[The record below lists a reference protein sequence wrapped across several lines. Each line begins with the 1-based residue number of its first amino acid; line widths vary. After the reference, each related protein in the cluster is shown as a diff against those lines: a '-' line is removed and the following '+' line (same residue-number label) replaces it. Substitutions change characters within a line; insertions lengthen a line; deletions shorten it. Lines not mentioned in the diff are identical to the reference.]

1 MPFFDIHKRVCAK
14 ETVIPFPGYHISIFE
29 RHIPGNDDPVYE
41 KNPRVWEEVPRGQ
54 ANIYIKS
61 SPDALPSDSTIV
73 CMLRGVRKFGY
84 SHASYGRRSEV
95 VSVIGIDKENGECAH
110 VTAFEYAGT
119 KFWVVGSKHVNV
131 VFRDEFAKEDLKK
144 FEEFQRH
151 RVALKIAKLFLVT
164 LEKMTSEQKKTF
176 FDGLVFNE
184 FNNRTANAEAI
195 FADSQHIVD
204 YNGSNE
210 LRWFALSKDGSSSD
224 GLCENPY
231 LTSAFFESCGLY
243 SVTHSEN
250 LEYKSPEYDAF
261 LDSVARRL
269 SSEGVVMYG
278 MDAAGKVVC
287 MWKEKSYPYVMERI
301 VREAIKKGMVGDE
314 LFRYVQTR
322 LTQQESRLRQYFVSW
337 EETRLPF
344 LIEFAAWLQTNKT
357 INFKDHESLWSLSS
371 KWLTL
376 QREFM
381 QLSQE
386 QRTAIAIQYKDK
398 KLSGVPA
405 IQAIVL
411 VGPPG
416 SGKST
421 LSRTLVSLLKR
432 CGKVPIWLNQ
442 DEAGGNRKSYM
453 DTIKRVI
460 TPTIA
465 HSKNTPTHIILDKSN
480 TELANRKDYTS
491 LEISPALTVVFQNPE
506 GDEAL
511 CEMCVERIMSRG
523 EAHRSLRSSNPDFG
537 KNPTEAK
544 EAITKIIQSFIE
556 RSDIQD
562 HLDESC
568 ILVDATLHPA
578 EILRTVWTALAMSD
592 PNASLPKFED
602 LMHFVDESVANSI
615 EYERLLSEN
624 NFATQKQLY
633 ACIKLSSPKEKLLA
647 LVPPAATIGKIVQ
660 NEFHIT
666 VKYFGGIIDPDF
678 FVKFTSLVGTKI
690 ALHATEVVFDDKG
703 VAIAIEPTFEC
714 SNAFPHFTIANA
726 KGTPPVYSNELLG
739 KTKGV
744 KRIPVNVILEGVFSF
759 S

>member
-1 MPFFDIHKRVCAK
+1 MMPFVDIHKRVRAK
-14 ETVIPFPGYHISIFE
+14 ETVIPFLGFFLSIFE
-29 RHIPGNDDPVYE
+29 RHIPGNDDAVYE
-41 KNPRVWEEVPRGQ
+41 KNPLVWEDVPRGQ

-84 SHASYGRRSEV
+84 SDSSYGRRSDV

-110 VTAFEYAGT
+110 VAAFEHAGT

-131 VFRDEFAKEDLKK
+131 VFRDGFAREDLKK
-144 FEEFQRH
+144 FEEFPRH
-151 RVALKIAKLFLVT
+151 RIALKIAKLFLAT
-164 LEKMTSEQKKTF
+164 LEKMPSEQKQTF
-176 FDGLVFNE
+176 FDGLVFNHW
-184 FNNRTANAEAI
+184 TANAEAI

-210 LRWFALSKDGSSSD
+210 LRWFALSKDGPSSD
-224 GLCENPY
+224 GLCENPL
-231 LTSAFFESCGLY
+231 LTAAFFESCNLH

-250 LEYKSPEYDAF
+250 LKYKSIEYDAF

-269 SSEGVVMYG
+269 ASEGVVMYG
-278 MDAAGKVVC
+278 MDATGKVVC
-287 MWKEKSYPYVMERI
+287 MWKEKSYSYVMERV

-337 EETRLPF
+337 EETRLPC

-398 KLSGVPA
+398 KLSGVSA
-405 IQAIVL
+405 IQAVVL

-432 CGKVPIWLNQ
+432 CGKIPVWLNQ
-442 DEAGGNRKSYM
+442 DEAGGNRKTYI
-453 DTIKRVI
+453 DAIKRVI
-460 TPTIA
+460 SLKDT
-465 HSKNTPTHIILDKSN
+465 THVILDKSN
-480 TELANRKDYTS
+480 MELANRKDYTS
-491 LEISPALTVVFQNPE
+491 LEISPSLTVIFQHPD
-506 GDEAL
+506 GDDAL
-511 CEMCVERIMSRG
+511 CEMCVDRIISRG
-523 EAHRSLRSSNPDFG
+523 DAHRSLRSSNPDFG
-537 KNPTEAK
+537 KNPTEARG
-544 EAITKIIQSFIE
+544 AITKIIQSFIE
-556 RSDIQD
+556 RSDIQE
-562 HLDESC
+562 HLDSSC
-568 ILVDATLHPA
+568 VLVDATSHPN

-602 LMHFVDESVANSI
+602 LMHFVDESVANSVK
-615 EYERLLSEN
+615 YERLLSEN
-624 NFATQKQLY
+624 NLATQKQLY
-633 ACIKLSSPKEKLLA
+633 ACIKLSSPKEELLA
-647 LVPPAATIGKIVQ
+647 LVPPAATLGKIVK

-678 FVKFTSLVGTKI
+678 FVKFTSLIGTKI

-703 VAIAIEPTFEC
+703 VAILIEPTFEC
-714 SNAFPHFTIANA
+714 TNAFPHFTIANA

-739 KTKGV
+739 KTV
-744 KRIPVNVILEGVFSF
+744 AVTRIPIDVMLEGLFAFS
-759 S
+759 